1 MSIPFGFNLGDGQD
15 PNEALAA
22 MFEGLGKA
30 IRNSGNNTGA
40 FNLAATKDA
49 AKSQLQKIGDPAL
62 DEPTSEALRAA
73 HNLACLWVAT
83 ATDLGISDIE
93 LALLT
98 RAQWLDTTFAAWAQ
112 IAEPVAN
119 GVSAAASTLIPT
131 DDENVMAMVGPMMDM
146 ARNMGATMFGMQFG
160 TSLANIAKDV
170 LTGSDVGIPLTDSAT
185 ASYLPA
191 NIKSFVPEEQLRDA
205 MLYIA
210 LREVAHVRLFS
221 AVNWLQ
227 PAIQTALHTYA
238 NSVKVDHSRIEEIM
252 GSIDPTNPDAISDL
266 MASGV
271 LEPELTPEQ
280 TSALEHLETLL
291 ALIEGWVTVVVA
303 QAAAGRLGELAANEE
318 VFRRRRGAGGP
329 AEQVFNGLVG
339 LELRPRKIREAIAL
353 WENLTEQIGATERDA
368 KWSHPD
374 LLPTSGDLA
383 NPLDLSANN
392 STDFIDDIEK
402 FLREQN

>member
-1 MSIPFGFNLGDGQD
+1 VL
-15 PNEALAA
+15 
-22 MFEGLGKA
+22 
-30 IRNSGNNTGA
+30 
-40 FNLAATKDA
+40 DA
-49 AKSQLQKIGDPAL
+49 
-62 DEPTSEALRAA
+62 PTSEALRAA
-73 HNLACLWVAT
+73 HNLACLWIAT
-83 ATDLGISDIE
+83 ATDLGISDIDI
-93 LALLT
+93 ALLT
-98 RAQWLDTTFAAWAQ
+98 REQWLEATFAAWTQ

-131 DDENVMAMVGPMMDM
+131 DDENLMAMVGPMMDM

-170 LTGSDVGIPLTDSAT
+170 LTGSDVGIPLTDNAT

-221 AVNWLQ
+221 AASWLQ

-252 GSIDPTNPDAISDL
+252 GSIDPTNPEAISDL

-280 TSALEHLETLL
+280 KSALERLETLL

-303 QAAAGRLGELAANEE
+303 QAAAGRLGGLAANEE

-353 WENLTEQIGATERDA
+353 WETLTNQVGATERDA
-368 KWSHPD
+368 RWTHPD
-374 LLPTSGDLA
+374 LIPTSADLA
-383 NPLDLSANN
+383 NPTEIDSND
-392 STDFIDDIEK
+392 STGFIDDIEK